1 MIRTIFLLAPVFMS
15 LYWAV
20 ALRGDRN
27 KVGNPRIFLSFFML
41 LVAVIFFAH
50 FLYFA
55 NLHDLYLYFDVPLQF
70 LGLTIFPIYH
80 IYFRLLTVDERFS
93 IKTHSRFLIFPVLV
107 VFIYAIGVLFTPVK
121 DYQAWL
127 FNLTPLAG
135 SKPINFLVTMR
146 IVTRITFIIALVYSM
161 IGNHWL
167 LRKYGH
173 KAEQFYSDIV
183 DAKQNNARNINLVI
197 HATGFASVLILS
209 IGRIVLMPAEVII
222 CASWTLFSVLIFLIG
237 NSGIKQKVINPS
249 VDPENREESTIQP
262 IKTSIKDQELYWNKI
277 LEEFTQNKIYLNSNL
292 NIMDLVK
299 IVGTN
304 RTYISSII
312 NQKCNQNF
320 CSFVNDFR
328 IENLKFIHLENPRL
342 NHAGLAQYSGFGS
355 INSLKRALYYRTG
368 LSVTE
373 YKNQIRESN
382 NKINPRNGQDLTGLI

>member
-1 MIRTIFLLAPVFMS
+1 
-15 LYWAV
+15 
-20 ALRGDRN
+20 
-27 KVGNPRIFLSFFML
+27 
-41 LVAVIFFAH
+41 
-50 FLYFA
+50 
-55 NLHDLYLYFDVPLQF
+55 
-70 LGLTIFPIYH
+70 
-80 IYFRLLTVDERFS
+80 
-93 IKTHSRFLIFPVLV
+93 
-107 VFIYAIGVLFTPVK
+107 
-121 DYQAWL
+121 
-127 FNLTPLAG
+127 
-135 SKPINFLVTMR
+135 
-146 IVTRITFIIALVYSM
+146 
-161 IGNHWL
+161 
-167 LRKYGH
+167 
-173 KAEQFYSDIV
+173 
-183 DAKQNNARNINLVI
+183 
-197 HATGFASVLILS
+197 
-209 IGRIVLMPAEVII
+209 
-222 CASWTLFSVLIFLIG
+222 
-237 NSGIKQKVINPS
+237 VINPS

-328 IENLKFIHLENPRL
+328 IENLKFIHLENPGL

-368 LSVTE
+368 LSVNE